1 MRYWIIS
8 FCLISVAIFF
18 LYTRTQD
25 LEKTIT
31 AQKNIIETQNK
42 KIDFLNAQIV
52 FEKSVVDKQKAA
64 LEVYKNKVQEIKTVV
79 KPVVVYKE
87 IIKTL
92 TADVIVETAN
102 EDTNEIISS
111 ITNSSNEFNSVHN
124 D

>member
-25 LEKTIT
+25 LEKTIA

>member
-1 MRYWIIS
+1 MKYWIIS
-8 FCLISVAIFF
+8 LCLVGVASFF

-25 LEKTIT
+25 LEKTIET
-31 AQKNIIETQNK
+31 QKSIIETQNK
-42 KIDFLNAQIV
+42 KINTLNAQII
-52 FEKSVVDKQKAA
+52 FEKSVVNKQKIA
-64 LEVYKNKVQEIKTVV
+64 LEVYKNKVQEIKTVI

-92 TADVIVETAN
+92 TAEVIVETAN

-111 ITNSSNEFNSVHN
+111 ITNSSNEFNRVHN

>member
-8 FCLISVAIFF
+8 LSLISVASFF

-25 LEKTIT
+25 LEKTIEN
-31 AQKNIIETQNK
+31 QKSVIETQNK
-42 KIDFLNAQIV
+42 KINTLNAQII
-52 FEKSVVDKQKAA
+52 FEKSVVVKQKAA
-64 LEVYKNKVQEIKTVV
+64 LGVYKNKVQEIKTVI

-92 TADVIVETAN
+92 NAEVIVETAN

-111 ITNSSNEFNSVHN
+111 ITNSSNEFNRVHN

>member
-8 FCLISVAIFF
+8 LGLISVASFF

-25 LEKTIT
+25 LEKTIAAHRST
-31 AQKNIIETQNK
+31 IAMQNK
-42 KIDFLNAQIV
+42 KIDSLNAQII

-64 LEVYKNKVQEIKTVV
+64 LEVYKNKVQEIKTII

-92 TADVIVETAN
+92 TAEVVVETAN

-111 ITNSSNEFNSVHN
+111 IASSSDEFNRVHN

>member
-8 FCLISVAIFF
+8 LSLISVASFF

-25 LEKTIT
+25 LEKTIET
-31 AQKNIIETQNK
+31 QKNIIETQNK
-42 KIDFLNAQIV
+42 KINTLNAQII

-64 LEVYKNKVQEIKTVV
+64 LEVYKNKVQEIKTVI

-87 IIKTL
+87 IVKTL
-92 TADVIVETAN
+92 TAEVIVEKAN
-102 EDTNEIISS
+102 GDTNEIISS
-111 ITNSSNEFNSVHN
+111 ITNSSNEFSRLHN

>member
-1 MRYWIIS
+1 MKYWIIS
-8 FCLISVAIFF
+8 LCLVSVVGFF

-25 LEKTIT
+25 LEKTIAT
-31 AQKNIIETQNK
+31 QKSVIETQNK
-42 KIDFLNAQIV
+42 KIDSLNAQII

-64 LEVYKNKVQEIKTVV
+64 LEIYKNKIQEIKTVI
-79 KPVVVYKE
+79 KPVIVYEE

-92 TADVIVETAN
+92 TAEVVVETAN

-111 ITNSSNEFNSVHN
+111 ITNSSNEFNRVHN

>member
-8 FCLISVAIFF
+8 LCLISVASFF

-25 LEKTIT
+25 LEKTIEN
-31 AQKNIIETQNK
+31 QKSVIETQNK
-42 KIDFLNAQIV
+42 KINTLSAQII
-52 FEKSVVDKQKAA
+52 FEKSIVDKQKAA
-64 LEVYKNKVQEIKTVV
+64 LEVYKNKVQEIKTII

-92 TADVIVETAN
+92 TAEVIVETAN

-111 ITNSSNEFNSVHN
+111 ITNSSNEFNRVHN

>member
-8 FCLISVAIFF
+8 LCLISVVSFF

-25 LEKTIT
+25 LEKTIEN
-31 AQKNIIETQNK
+31 QKSVIETQNK
-42 KIDFLNAQIV
+42 KINTLSAQII
-52 FEKSVVDKQKAA
+52 FEKSIVDKQKAA
-64 LEVYKNKVQEIKTVV
+64 LEVYKNKVQEIKTII

-92 TADVIVETAN
+92 TAEVIVETAN

-111 ITNSSNEFNSVHN
+111 ITNSSNEFNRVHN

>member
-8 FCLISVAIFF
+8 LSLISVASFF

-25 LEKTIT
+25 LEKTIEN
-31 AQKNIIETQNK
+31 QKSIIETQNK
-42 KIDFLNAQIV
+42 KINTLSAQII
-52 FEKSVVDKQKAA
+52 FEKSIVDKQKAA
-64 LEVYKNKVQEIKTVV
+64 LEVYKNKVQEIKTVI

-111 ITNSSNEFNSVHN
+111 ITNSSNEFNRVHN

>member
-1 MRYWIIS
+1 MKYWIIS
-8 FCLISVAIFF
+8 LCLVGVASFF

-25 LEKTIT
+25 LEKTIET
-31 AQKNIIETQNK
+31 QKSIIETQNK
-42 KIDFLNAQIV
+42 KINTLNAQII

-111 ITNSSNEFNSVHN
+111 ITNSSNEFNRVHN
-124 D
+124 N